1 MLELQRVGD
10 GGDHVGV
17 AAEDRDVLA
26 RLARGVAL
34 AEQVVGRRAGRA
46 GPAGDE
52 LNVHHPCV
60 EPTQDN
66 DRRGDVKN
74 GRLRRD
80 NWRRDVFMAI
90 LGAVLTILAG
100 IASQRAT
107 VAAQQ
112 AALRELIRVELA
124 QNARSL
130 SRSSSNLRS
139 AASELENFLSD
150 DSPAPPLAAGYLG
163 LATVGLRTQLED
175 PSVFRA
181 DHRILALYSIV
192 YGRLVRFME
201 VQRTLDAAAIQ
212 YRAALN
218 PEDRLRAAAHLN
230 AVIRP

>member
-1 MLELQRVGD
+1 
-10 GGDHVGV
+10 
-17 AAEDRDVLA
+17 
-26 RLARGVAL
+26 
-34 AEQVVGRRAGRA
+34 
-46 GPAGDE
+46 
-52 LNVHHPCV
+52 
-60 EPTQDN
+60 
-66 DRRGDVKN
+66 
-74 GRLRRD
+74 
-80 NWRRDVFMAI
+80 MAI

-107 VAAQQ
+107 VATQQ

-130 SRSSSNLRS
+130 SRSSANLRS

-175 PSVFRA
+175 PSVFNA

-218 PEDRLRAAAHLN
+218 PEDRRRAAAHLN
-230 AVIRP
+230 AVIRYQLSISNALTSEGGGLLTLLQCMDQFSEGEEECEYVPGAVDPTDVLGDDRPNGGNG